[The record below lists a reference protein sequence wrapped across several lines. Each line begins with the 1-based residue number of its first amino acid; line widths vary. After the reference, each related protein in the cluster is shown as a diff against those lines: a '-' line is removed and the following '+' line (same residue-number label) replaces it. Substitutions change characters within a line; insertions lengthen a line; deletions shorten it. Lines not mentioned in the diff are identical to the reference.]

1 MAEAKIEIGEELG
14 VFTSKAH
21 WIDSAKRVYT
31 KAYQQ
36 IGSKDV
42 ITLDSA
48 TPRRIM
54 LRGLQ
59 FRNAD
64 EECTYPATVY
74 AISGNKENGISL
86 IEMVDG
92 DQKPAPCNHGNI
104 VVGHACY
111 CHHEKMPRKC
121 HIWRIHAEHS
131 PAWNIHNCGHFEAA
145 TMPTE

>member
-1 MAEAKIEIGEELG
+1 MPEVKIEVGEELG

-21 WIDSAKRVYT
+21 WIDSAQRVYT

-59 FRNAD
+59 FKNAD
-64 EECTYPATVY
+64 TDCTYPAVVY
-74 AISGNKENGISL
+74 AISAN
-86 IEMVDG
+86 
-92 DQKPAPCNHGNI
+92 
-104 VVGHACY
+104 
-111 CHHEKMPRKC
+111 
-121 HIWRIHAEHS
+121 
-131 PAWNIHNCGHFEAA
+131 
-145 TMPTE
+145 